1 MNGSSGITRV
11 IFLAALLAF
20 AVYFSSC
27 RSLKELEC
35 TGVTGFK
42 VNKISTEGIDG
53 DIRLSIKN
61 PNKVGFSIYKSEF
74 DIRYSGVYLGKAKL
88 LKKVHIK
95 ANKEETYSFNIKND
109 FKDVNLIDVM
119 KLLGG
124 ATFKNQI
131 EVKGDLKVGKIY
143 IKKKIPVDLKEKLSL
158 D

>member
-1 MNGSSGITRV
+1 MNYLSGITRIV
-11 IFLAALLAF
+11 FLLVLF
-20 AVYFSSC
+20 LFSLYFSSC
-27 RSLKELEC
+27 KNLKELEC

-53 DIRLSIKN
+53 DIQLSIKN
-61 PNKVGFSIYKSEF
+61 PNRVGFSIYKSEF

-88 LKKVHIK
+88 HKKVHIK
-95 ANKEETYSFNIKND
+95 ANKEEAYSFNIKND

-131 EVKGDLKVGKIY
+131 EVKGDLKVGKMY
-143 IKKKIPVDLKEKLSL
+143 IKKKIPVDLKEKLSIN
-158 D
+158 